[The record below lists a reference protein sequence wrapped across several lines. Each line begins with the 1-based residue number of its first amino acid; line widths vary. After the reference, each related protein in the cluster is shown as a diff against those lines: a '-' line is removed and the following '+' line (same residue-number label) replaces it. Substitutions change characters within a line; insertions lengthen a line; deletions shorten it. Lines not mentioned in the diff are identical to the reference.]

1 MPLPVGEGPE
11 GGLPGLVPLGL
22 KGALGTP
29 EVGGV
34 ARLPRELKVGE
45 KGGSDF

>member
-1 MPLPVGEGPE
+1 ML
-11 GGLPGLVPLGL
+11 LGL
-22 KGALGTP
+22 KGALGPP

-34 ARLPRELKVGE
+34 ARLPREETVGE

>member
-1 MPLPVGEGPE
+1 MELGGDGLPLPVD
-11 GGLPGLVPLGL
+11 GGTVGL

-34 ARLPRELKVGE
+34 ARLARPEKVGE

>member
-1 MPLPVGEGPE
+1 MPLPGGPLL
-11 GGLPGLVPLGL
+11 GPVLLGL
-22 KGALGTP
+22 NGALGTP

-34 ARLPRELKVGE
+34 ARLPREVEMVGE